1 MSHSEVYSG
10 SRGGVTGRLLGAVL
24 AAVALVW
31 APVGVA
37 PSAHAADHHTIVLTF
52 VRHGRSAANV
62 AGIIDT
68 AEPGPDLTDLGQQQ
82 AHDVANQLSVNRYD
96 GIYASTMVRTQQT
109 AGPLSQAL
117 GEPITV
123 LPGLREIEVGS
134 NEELSVTDAPEYR
147 APRVWLT
154 GHRHARI
161 PGAIDGEEFEAGFND
176 AVKTICDSGETNP
189 VVFSHG
195 EAVLYWVLMNVK
207 NPNLALADSPLP
219 NTAHVVVSGNPTD
232 GWTLANWNGAGVPA

>member
-1 MSHSEVYSG
+1 MSHSEVCSG

-52 VRHGRSAANV
+52 VRHGRSAANA

-68 AEPGPDLTDLGQQQ
+68 AVPGPDLTDLGQQQ

-96 GIYASTMVRTQQT
+96 GIYASTMVRTQET

-134 NEELSVTDAPEYR
+134 NEETIRHGCARVPR
-147 APRVWLT
+147 A
-154 GHRHARI
+154 
-161 PGAIDGEEFEAGFND
+161 AG
-176 AVKTICDSGETNP
+176 
-189 VVFSHG
+189 
-195 EAVLYWVLMNVK
+195 
-207 NPNLALADSPLP
+207 LADRP
-219 NTAHVVVSGNPTD
+219 PTRTHPGGD
-232 GWTLANWNGAGVPA
+232 RRRGIRGGVQ